1 MKVALMLT
9 GLARKV
15 QEGYAGYWKHIID
28 NNDVDLYLHAWESK
42 SDGVTN
48 HEDSDT
54 VSKVY
59 TNPKYLNIET
69 PFKFTK
75 YREGIDNPRNDKSR
89 PLEDF
94 DVYGN
99 FRSFPM
105 FYSWE
110 STYKHILDSD
120 INYDCVIRSR
130 YDIGGSNLDLE
141 KLDLT
146 KINTSNHH
154 WRNSDTYDDNL
165 CVSNQENSN
174 KIFSNIFTNIIEHHK
189 KLGFING
196 AERNFTDYVKRVE
209 LNNISVK
216 TNEIKFNL
224 LRDNKVWF

>member
-1 MKVALMLT
+1 MLT

-15 QEGYAGYWKHIID
+15 QDGYDGYWKHIID

-196 AERNFTDYVKRVE
+196 AEKNFTDYVKRVE
-209 LNNISVK
+209 LTSSFVK